1 MKMNTNM
8 YKVNIYIIMWEL
20 YANQT
25 QANTLYHS
33 LFFFL
38 SNSSFH
44 IRIISQFFI
53 GIQDFTDPGL
63 PKIWLQSS
71 LLCCRGFA
79 FIGAWWFPCVRF
91 RWSCCR
97 VFLCKHIKI
106 TSAIILVG
114 FWKSRR
120 LLCVPPSLY
129 CIHDKRLLLDIYITV
144 LVICFWCT
152 GMGHLLG
159 VCYTFIQ
166 SRGWSHINY
175 VVTGWEESVCC
186 NTYQLVQVG
195 QFSYCEI

>member
-1 MKMNTNM
+1 M
-8 YKVNIYIIMWEL
+8 
-20 YANQT
+20 QT
-25 QANTLYHS
+25 KLRQIHFTIS
-33 LFFFL
+33 LFFFSLTLL
-38 SNSSFH
+38 S
-44 IRIISQFFI
+44 IRIISQFFNLAFKI
-53 GIQDFTDPGL
+53 LLIQVYLRSGYSPHCFVAVVLLLLVLDGFPVLDLNDLVAGCSCVNILKFT
-63 PKIWLQSS
+63 
-71 LLCCRGFA
+71 
-79 FIGAWWFPCVRF
+79 
-91 RWSCCR
+91 
-97 VFLCKHIKI
+97 
-106 TSAIILVG
+106 LVG

-129 CIHDKRLLLDIYITV
+129 CIHDKRLLLDIYVTV

-166 SRGWSHINY
+166 SRGWSHINC